1 MALSQPIPIFFVLA
15 LTSTDRRLYKE
26 IRGRLQDLRRQ
37 GLIKM
42 SSSNEVKPGSDPN
55 QVIREEMSQARIIVL
70 LLTPDF
76 SQSDQCVEAEMP
88 YALEQQARG
97 QAIVIPV
104 LLRPTAWENLSIDG
118 SHILPENGKPVTQW
132 RNRDAAFLHVI
143 KGIQQI
149 VNEVKNRL
157 ENPILQKELPPPS
170 LRSLLRRP
178 NPFFI
183 DRKKILEVLH
193 LFFTERTTE
202 TRIQALYGVEGIGK
216 TDLAVEYA
224 KVHYDEYQA
233 IFWLDASSAE
243 SLSSDILFL
252 TEQLDIPAPN
262 ELNEQQRFKAIKQWL
277 QQHDKWLVILD
288 NLEAFSIVD
297 PFIPHYSK
305 GHVLVTAQSEQIE
318 EVAQFISVE
327 ELSPEDGTLL
337 LLRLAKPTL
346 KWDLNTSA
354 LETDVLQARE
364 IAREFMGYPLAL
376 NLAGA
381 YIRRSKQTFSSY
393 LELYKENKAI
403 LLENGAQSTNSYT
416 NPVKTT
422 FSLTFSKIGSVNPLA
437 LKLLHLL
444 AFLHSDALP
453 DDVIIQGVSSLDG
466 PLRKLTAS
474 SLTFNNT
481 LAVLQKFSLIHR
493 SSDTTTLTMHH
504 ILQLFVKNELE
515 EHQKYRLAE
524 QAVRLI
530 NFIFPEV
537 LFENW
542 KKCQRYMSQAQ
553 HCATLI
559 REFGLNLQEGGLL
572 LERLGFY
579 CLQRGIYT
587 QAETYLNEA
596 LELYKRNERAN
607 ALNIAQ
613 AKNSLGLLYRQ
624 LARYQEAK
632 EIHEEALELRKRAL
646 GQDDPKTMESLHNLA
661 MVYGDLGKY
670 QEAEQYFLQVLTIEE
685 QAKGP
690 DDTDVADTL
699 NELALTYLEQGR
711 FAEAETA
718 TRRTLAIYEQAHNDA
733 EHPDLTYPLDT
744 LGRIE
749 EKRGDYRQAEIFYQ
763 RALDICL
770 HAFGEEHPETAHSKT
785 RLAGIAVL
793 QGEYEDAG
801 NLYQQALNI
810 DEQQLGS
817 NHPDVALVLNGQATL
832 ATKLKQYERAEQ
844 LYNRALDIYKL
855 AMGEEHPYVA
865 SVLNY
870 LGELSSAMGH
880 KQDGVTLF
888 QQALAIR
895 KNTFD
900 SAHPSIAQSLNNLAQ
915 LQDDK

>member
-1 MALSQPIPIFFVLA
+1 MPPSQPIPIFFILA
-15 LTSTDRRLYKE
+15 LTSRDIRLYEK
-26 IRGRLQDLRRQ
+26 IHGSLQGLRRQ
-37 GLIKM
+37 GLIEV
-42 SSSNEVKPGSDPN
+42 SSSNEVKPGSDSN
-55 QVIREEMSQARIIVL
+55 QVIRYEMSQARIIVL

-76 SQSDQCVEAEMP
+76 SQSDQCVEVEMP
-88 YALEQQARG
+88 YALEQQSHGKAT
-97 QAIVIPV
+97 VIPV

-118 SHILPENGKPVTQW
+118 SRLLPENGKPVTRW
-132 RNRDAAFLHVI
+132 GDRDAAFLHVT

-149 VNEVKNRL
+149 VDEVKDRL
-157 ENPILQKELPPPS
+157 ENPILQKELPPRS

-183 DRKKILEVLH
+183 DRKKILEALH

-216 TDLAVEYA
+216 TDLAIEYA
-224 KVHYDEYQA
+224 KIHYDEYQA

-252 TEQLDIPAPN
+252 IEQLDIPAPN
-262 ELNEQQRFKAIKQWL
+262 ELNEQQRFNAIKEWL

-346 KWDLNTSA
+346 QWDLNASA

-364 IAREFMGYPLAL
+364 IAREFVGYPLAL

-403 LLENGAQSTNSYT
+403 LLENGAQSTNSHT

-453 DDVIIQGVSSLDG
+453 DDVIMQGISSLDG
-466 PLRKLTAS
+466 PLRKLTTS

-481 LAVLQKFSLIHR
+481 LATLQKFSLIQR
-493 SSDTTTLTMHH
+493 SSDTTTLTMHRM
-504 ILQLFVKNELE
+504 LQLFVKNELKE
-515 EHQKYRLAE
+515 QQQYRLAE
-524 QAVRLI
+524 QAVRLV
-530 NFIFPEV
+530 NLIFPEV

-559 REFGLNLQEGGLL
+559 REFELNLQEGGFL

-579 CLQRGIYT
+579 CLQRGIYD
-587 QAETYLNEA
+587 QAETYLTGA
-596 LELYKRNERAN
+596 LQLYGRNKYIDV
-607 ALNIAQ
+607 LHIAQ
-613 AKNSLGLLYRQ
+613 AQNSLGLLYRQ
-624 LARYQEAK
+624 LARYKEA
-632 EIHEEALELRKRAL
+632 EEAHICALKLREQTL

-670 QEAEQYFLQVLTIEE
+670 QEAERYFLQVLTIEE
-685 QAKGP
+685 SAKGP
-690 DDTDVADTL
+690 DNTDVADTL

-711 FAEAETA
+711 FAEAEIA
-718 TRRTLAIYEQAHNDA
+718 ARRTLAIYEQAHDDA

-763 RALDICL
+763 KALDICL
-770 HAFGEEHPETAHSKT
+770 YAFDEEHPETAHSKT

-793 QGEYEDAG
+793 QGNYEDAA

-817 NHPDVALVLNGQATL
+817 NHPDVALVLNGQAVL
-832 ATKLKQYERAEQ
+832 ATKQEQYERAEQ
-844 LYNRALDIYKL
+844 LYKQALRIYKL

-865 SVLNY
+865 NVLNY
-870 LGELSSAMGH
+870 LGELSRTMGN
-880 KQDGVTLF
+880 KEDAATLF

-895 KNTFD
+895 EKTFG
-900 SAHPSIAQSLNNLAQ
+900 STHPSIAQGPHNLTQ
-915 LQDDK
+915 L